1 MSSSDSDS
9 DNEEKNK
16 TLENKLIF
24 IPNPDKKQDVDFVEG
39 DSNMRVALP
48 FRACICGAV
57 NTGKSTMALNLIL
70 QRQLREPVFD
80 EVHIIHGCELSSEY
94 NIIEPTSIR
103 MNIPHYTDFKHD
115 RKILLVFDDVEFTKL
130 KRTDLRNLVQI
141 VRLGSHL
148 GMSMIFVNQI
158 FCSVPKQLRD
168 NCNLFILYKPTDLD
182 SVNTIGRRVGLNKK
196 KITHVFDNIITGWHD
211 SLCVNFT
218 KGSKFK
224 YSKNLFEKIEI
235 DIDNK

>member
-1 MSSSDSDS
+1 M
-9 DNEEKNK
+9 
-16 TLENKLIF
+16 
-24 IPNPDKKQDVDFVEG
+24 
-39 DSNMRVALP
+39 
-48 FRACICGAV
+48 
-57 NTGKSTMALNLIL
+57 
-70 QRQLREPVFD
+70 
-80 EVHIIHGCELSSEY
+80 
-94 NIIEPTSIR
+94 
-103 MNIPHYTDFKHD
+103 
-115 RKILLVFDDVEFTKL
+115 

-218 KGSKFK
+218 KGAKFK
-224 YSKNLFEKIEI
+224 YSKNLFEKITI
-235 DIDNK
+235 DI